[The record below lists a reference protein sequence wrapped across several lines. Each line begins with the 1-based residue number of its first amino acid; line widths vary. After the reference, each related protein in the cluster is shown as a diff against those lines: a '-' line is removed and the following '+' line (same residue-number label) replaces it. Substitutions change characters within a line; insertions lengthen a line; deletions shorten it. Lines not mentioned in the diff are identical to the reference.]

1 LKNRSNTILLAIIA
15 CLMWSTVYPAIKIGL
30 EYAPPFH
37 FAGLRFMIS
46 GLMILPF
53 TLKPSAFIKMFREH
67 WKVVLGVTSLQTLLN
82 YSLFYQGMKLVPG
95 ALGAV
100 IVGSQPLIT
109 AVVAAFMIKEEKL
122 TGNKILTIIV
132 GISGVILISAG
143 RQAFKLGTIAELLG
157 VLMIFS
163 ANFATATSNVI
174 ISAKSKGLNP
184 FVLSSFSLFTGGA
197 MIYILSLLTEQQPA
211 WDLPGKYWAILGW
224 LSFTSAFAFSVW
236 YYLLQRPGVKVSEL
250 NLWKFI
256 IPALGAVL
264 SWVFVPG
271 ENPEWLTIAGILIIT
286 VSLIG
291 FFRSNGGKDRKE
303 VAAVIPDSENIV
315 HE

>member
-1 LKNRSNTILLAIIA
+1 LKNRTNTIPLAIIA
-15 CLMWSTVYPAIKIGL
+15 CLTWSTVYPAIKIGL

-53 TLKPSAFIKMFREH
+53 TVRPSAYIRMISDH
-67 WKVVLGVTSLQTLLN
+67 WKVVLWVTSLQTLLN
-82 YSLFYQGMKLVPG
+82 YSLFYHGMKLVPG

-100 IVGSQPLIT
+100 IVGSQPLVT
-109 AVVAAFMIKEEKL
+109 AIVSAIMIKDEKL
-122 TGNKILTIIV
+122 SGNKILTIII

-143 RQAFKLGTIAELLG
+143 RQAFKLGTMAELLG

-184 FVLSSFSLFTGGA
+184 FVLSSFSLFTGGT

-224 LSFTSAFAFSVW
+224 LSFTSAFAFSIW

-256 IPALGAVL
+256 IPAMGAVL

-271 ENPEWLTIAGILIIT
+271 EHPEWLTITGIIVIT
-286 VSLIG
+286 ASLIG
-291 FFRSNGGKDRKE
+291 FFRSNGEMKKRE
-303 VAAVIPDSENIV
+303 AAAAEL
-315 HE
+315 